1 MTDLDLDA
9 IEARANAAML
19 SPTGQQYD
27 AAVVLSTDVPA
38 LVAEVRRLR
47 EDNARM
53 VRDLAEYRSPMDG
66 GTNVRDHRR
75 RCGMTTTDPAVTA
88 AAEALCTPI
97 RLHTWVVQ
105 ERPCELCV
113 LDAQD
118 MLRAARPVV
127 ENEVRTSIRRRYET
141 NTCGCGHDRACHN
154 SRDLGDCTDCPHGTC
169 VATQHTTLLWD
180 RRHGLR
186 DEAEVRERIA
196 ADIANTLGAAIIN
209 EVKKIEASRGA

>member
-1 MTDLDLDA
+1 MTQDA
-9 IEARANAAML
+9 
-19 SPTGQQYD
+19 
-27 AAVVLSTDVPA
+27 
-38 LVAEVRRLR
+38 
-47 EDNARM
+47 
-53 VRDLAEYRSPMDG
+53 
-66 GTNVRDHRR
+66 
-75 RCGMTTTDPAVTA
+75 AVTA

-186 DEAEVRERIA
+186 EEAEVRERIA
-196 ADIANTLGAAIIN
+196 ADIGAMTLKQIGMGVSLFDAARDQAARI
-209 EVKKIEASRGA
+209 ARGQT

>member
-1 MTDLDLDA
+1 MTQDA
-9 IEARANAAML
+9 
-19 SPTGQQYD
+19 
-27 AAVVLSTDVPA
+27 
-38 LVAEVRRLR
+38 
-47 EDNARM
+47 
-53 VRDLAEYRSPMDG
+53 
-66 GTNVRDHRR
+66 
-75 RCGMTTTDPAVTA
+75 AVTA

-169 VATQHTTLLWD
+169 LAPYNAGLLWD

-196 ADIANTLGAAIIN
+196 AEIGAMTLKQIGMGVSLFDAARDQAARIA
-209 EVKKIEASRGA
+209 RGQT

>member
-66 GTNVRDHRR
+66 GTNVRHDPSA
-75 RCGMTTTDPAVTA
+75 TTDG
-88 AAEALCTPI
+88 
-97 RLHTWVVQ
+97 
-105 ERPCELCV
+105 
-113 LDAQD
+113 DA
-118 MLRAARPVV
+118 
-127 ENEVRTSIRRRYET
+127 
-141 NTCGCGHDRACHN
+141 G
-154 SRDLGDCTDCPHGTC
+154 
-169 VATQHTTLLWD
+169 
-180 RRHGLR
+180 
-186 DEAEVRERIA
+186 
-196 ADIANTLGAAIIN
+196 
-209 EVKKIEASRGA
+209 